1 MASMKWLARIQLEDV
16 ALALLLLVGPLLSGR
31 GSAGAD
37 PTGLGIGFLSRET
50 DPLLGIFA
58 LVAAIGAIAALATRV
73 PGESRVVDEGGRAW
87 IIGPLVGAIGLT
99 TGNALE
105 LIGLEGG
112 DIFTGP
118 AMVVAVLSFVFASRL
133 PVVQRPVRR
142 LLVAPFL
149 LLSGAV
155 FQGLVAE
162 FTSSFDGSVDL
173 PALLAEANAIP
184 LIATVAAIVLAV
196 SWIFYAMLIFAPRE
210 LADPGAPTRSWT
222 VRYLVFLVSL
232 VVALLLGGTTPVLV
246 A

>member
-1 MASMKWLARIQLEDV
+1 
-16 ALALLLLVGPLLSGR
+16 
-31 GSAGAD
+31 
-37 PTGLGIGFLSRET
+37 
-50 DPLLGIFA
+50 
-58 LVAAIGAIAALATRV
+58 
-73 PGESRVVDEGGRAW
+73 
-87 IIGPLVGAIGLT
+87 
-99 TGNALE
+99 
-105 LIGLEGG
+105 
-112 DIFTGP
+112 
-118 AMVVAVLSFVFASRL
+118 
-133 PVVQRPVRR
+133 
-142 LLVAPFL
+142 